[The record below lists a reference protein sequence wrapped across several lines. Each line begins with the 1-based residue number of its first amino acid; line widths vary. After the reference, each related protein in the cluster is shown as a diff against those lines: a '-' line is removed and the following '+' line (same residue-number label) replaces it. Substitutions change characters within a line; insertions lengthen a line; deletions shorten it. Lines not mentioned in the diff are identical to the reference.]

1 MCKFQSLYFED
12 DGYVVRC
19 NHCRNFQVGF
29 SSTMLTLS
37 EKEYKYFH
45 TQLNHKCI
53 EAAQD
58 LPAHCKVIIL
68 KTPSPGICMM
78 LTCKEARRLNVILE
92 EADTE
97 MKALHLMD
105 LFNNPG

>member
-19 NHCRNFQVGF
+19 NHCGHYQVGF

-37 EKEYKYFH
+37 E
-45 TQLNHKCI
+45 I
-53 EAAQD
+53 EFQHFFKQVKNKSNETSGEST
-58 LPAHCKVIIL
+58 AHCKVIIL

-78 LTCKEARRLNVILE
+78 LTCREASHFREILE
-92 EADTE
+92 QADSE
-97 MKALHLMD
+97 MKALGLMR
-105 LFNNPG
+105 LFNPE